1 MKSRKSKDNG
11 NSKTRKT
18 NYKKTT
24 TVEFIQKTMNF
35 LATIKLYHWTTDL
48 YPVHKSTD
56 KIYEKLQE
64 LMDLYVETSLGHY
77 NNKKLIE
84 NKIKCVKITNI
95 TNKKALHKYT
105 QNYKASLK
113 YIRNK
118 LNDKLESEI
127 INVIDDVLTELDVF
141 LYLLTL

>member
-1 MKSRKSKDNG
+1 MKSRKSRN
-11 NSKTRKT
+11 NVESKTRK
-18 NYKKTT
+18 KKHTKNI
-24 TVEFIQKTMNF
+24 TVEFIQKTMDF
-35 LATIKLYHWTTDL
+35 LATIKMYHWTTDS
-48 YPVHKSTD
+48 YPTHKSTD

-77 NNKKLIE
+77 NNKKFIE
-84 NKIKCVKITNI
+84 NKIKCIKITNI
-95 TNKKALHKYT
+95 TNKKTLYKYT

-118 LNDKLESEI
+118 LEDKKESEI